1 MTDPWLPLRA
11 LMAATFHVRESAITP
26 DAVAGDGAW
35 DSLNHVLLML
45 ALEKVLGVRFT
56 KEEMREATSV
66 RALLALIVKAEG
78 QSE

>member
-1 MTDPWLPLRA
+1 MTDYWPKLRA
-11 LMAATFHVRESAITP
+11 LMAETFHVRESTITP
-26 DAVAGDGAW
+26 DAVAGNGAW

-45 ALEKVLGVRFT
+45 AMEKALGVRLT
-56 KEEMREATSV
+56 EAEMREATSV